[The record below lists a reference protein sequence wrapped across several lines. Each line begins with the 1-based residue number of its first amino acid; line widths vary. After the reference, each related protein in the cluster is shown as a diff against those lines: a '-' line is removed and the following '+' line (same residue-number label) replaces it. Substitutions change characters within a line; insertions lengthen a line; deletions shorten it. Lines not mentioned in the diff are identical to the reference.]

1 MKTSK
6 NPKILKSL
14 TKKRQIQDCCK
25 HSKIKKKCIR
35 KSDMK
40 IFLDYHAGFSR
51 KKCKNVKG
59 FTMRSSCAPYKDCIK
74 IVMIFDHIL

>member
-25 HSKIKKKCIR
+25 HSKLKKKCIR

-40 IFLDYHAGFSR
+40 IFGLPRRFSR

-59 FTMRSSCAPYKDCIK
+59 FTMRSSCAPYKDCI
-74 IVMIFDHIL
+74 